1 MSEVNF
7 TYDIGYM
14 GVVKLGDWSSG
25 TSAYNA
31 NSSTYSMVGDPTA
44 ILATGGNINIEQSP
58 IFSTGVWGAGWYNAA
73 QQIAYAP
80 NYVTTS
86 GSVNYELTLGKAFT
100 HLQDFAFEKRN
111 LGKMI
116 YILPN
121 GVAGYYGRGWCE
133 GCSFSASQDS
143 IVTGDFNFKTGNVQ
157 NCINTSSITDQ
168 DKAKNGTA
176 NVNEDFTSNYLAV
189 FPFWASG
196 VCLDMSGDTIR
207 PEQNQ
212 AVNWDENAGTARN
225 DIIDWNASYSSQLV
239 LVATCANYGSVEQSK
254 QAKYCAL
261 GTMTADGSFTIFK
274 VAADLDPDK
283 IRECRKCTIEMG
295 PACQPDEKAKII
307 FGSIVFSSGSTDVQ
321 TGSSFI
327 QSSFNFTALG
337 NGKNPIMSLKQGTW
351 QNYSQSSNQISNSYP

>member
-1 MSEVNF
+1 MSVDF

-14 GVVKLGDWSSG
+14 GVVKLGGNNFTPYNSATSSFAVDS
-25 TSAYNA
+25 SA
-31 NSSTYSMVGDPTA
+31 TT
-44 ILATGGNINIEQSP
+44 ILATGGNINVQQTP
-58 IFSTGVWGAGWYNAA
+58 IFTTGVWGAGWYNAA

-80 NYVTTS
+80 NFITTS
-86 GSVNYELTLGKAFT
+86 GSVNYELTIGDAFT
-100 HLQDFAFEKRN
+100 NLQDFAFEKRN
-111 LGKMI
+111 QGKTI

-121 GVAGYYGRGWCE
+121 GKAGYYGKAWCE
-133 GCSFSASQDS
+133 GCSFSASQDA

-157 NCINTSSITDQ
+157 NCINTGSYTDDDPQ
-168 DKAKNGTA
+168 VKQGTA
-176 NVNEDFTSNYLAV
+176 NVNQDFTSDYLAV

-239 LVATCANYGSVEQSK
+239 LVATCANYDSVQKSK

-274 VAADLDPDK
+274 VAGDLDPDK

-295 PACQPDEKAKII
+295 PACQPDKKAKII
-307 FGSIVFSSGSTDVQ
+307 FGSIIFSSGSTDVQ

-327 QSSFNFTALG
+327 QSSFNFSALG
-337 NGKNPIMSLKQGTW
+337 NGRNPVMSLLGNTWAAQGG
-351 QNYSQSSNQISNSYP
+351 